1 MKVLVD
7 TNVLL
12 DFLLEREPFK
22 KDAEELLAA
31 IAPNFIKQRS
41 PKISILSPNKRS
53 PQQTDIHQTQ
63 LIDV

>member
-22 KDAEELLAA
+22 KDAEELADSNLKC
-31 IAPNFIKQRS
+31 NGF
-41 PKISILSPNKRS
+41 
-53 PQQTDIHQTQ
+53 
-63 LIDV
+63 